1 VLNRQALVDALE
13 ASGIAACDDV
23 FRIQI
28 RFFSIGNHHWETRK
42 MNPLSHLRSVLM
54 LGAALALSAQPAR
67 ADDPVVQS
75 SKQSRAF
82 DALPPKPLEQRV
94 PVAIYE
100 FHSGVDSVLVGAV
113 TDIFTTAL
121 IESKQFRVVERNR
134 LNQGVMYEKQ
144 LNGAGQATGDA
155 AKHQLRGAR
164 YIFEGTVSE
173 ANPGADQKQG
183 GISIG
188 GLSLGGGKNKDT
200 IAVDVRILDANTGDV
215 LDSVS
220 VSKVL
225 NDTSVGI
232 GGTAAFAN
240 TLASM
245 SGRSANPLTPD
256 VNYQSAHKE
265 SVDKALRA
273 CIETAVLALIKRVDL
288 SGANQ

>member
-1 VLNRQALVDALE
+1 MNSFSRCGSLMGLGVALA
-13 ASGIAACDDV
+13 IAAPEV
-23 FRIQI
+23 
-28 RFFSIGNHHWETRK
+28 
-42 MNPLSHLRSVLM
+42 
-54 LGAALALSAQPAR
+54 R
-67 ADDPVVQS
+67 ADDPVIQS
-75 SKQSRAF
+75 SKQSQAF
-82 DALPPKPLEQRV
+82 ESLPAKPLEQRV

-100 FHSGVDSVLVGAV
+100 FHSGVEGVSVAAA

-121 IESKQFRVVERNR
+121 IESRQFRVVERNR
-134 LNQGVMYEKQ
+134 LNQGVVYEKQ

-155 AKHQLRGAR
+155 AQHQLRGAR
-164 YIFEGTVSE
+164 YLFEGTVTE

-225 NDTSVGI
+225 NDSSVGV
-232 GGTAAFAN
+232 GGTAAFAG
-240 TLASM
+240 TVASM
-245 SGRSANPLTPD
+245 TGHNASPLTPD
-256 VNYQSAHKE
+256 VGFRSTHKE

-273 CIETAVLALIKRVDL
+273 CIETSVLALIKRVDL
-288 SGANQ
+288 AAPAGQ

>member
-1 VLNRQALVDALE
+1 MTI
-13 ASGIAACDDV
+13 S
-23 FRIQI
+23 I
-28 RFFSIGNHHWETRK
+28 RSK
-42 MNPLSHLRSVLM
+42 
-54 LGAALALSAQPAR
+54 AALTSLALACALCAGVVR
-67 ADDPVVQS
+67 ADGDDPVVQN
-75 SKQSRAF
+75 SKQSQALSS
-82 DALPPKPLEQRV
+82 LPPKPLEQRI
-94 PVAIYE
+94 PVTIYE
-100 FHSGVDSVLVGAV
+100 FHSGVQGVDVGAA

-121 IESKQFRVVERNR
+121 VESRQFRVVERNR
-134 LNQGVMYEKQ
+134 LNQGIVYEKQ
-144 LNGAGQATGDA
+144 LNGAGQATGDSA
-155 AKHQLRGAR
+155 QHQLRGAR

-183 GISIG
+183 GINIG

-225 NDTSVGI
+225 NDSAIGV
-232 GGTAAFAN
+232 GGTAAFAG

-245 SGRSANPLTPD
+245 SGHSANPLTPD

-273 CIETAVLALIKRVDL
+273 CIETSVLALIKRVDL
-288 SGANQ
+288 SVDASAQK